1 MVSTVTIIIILLII
15 YKRKT
20 AFKADFKRN
29 IGSIDKRPRD
39 LEEYIGYVSIKF
51 DNNLRGAKFFFWLI
65 YSVGL
70 FLISCWPELAVVKLF
85 DIKIDTTLS
94 IVCYYA
100 GVYGSPVIGALL
112 LVNMHKITEPKIKLI
127 HNKVKQYISW
137 MPNDRT
143 LLAVDG
149 FFGNVIIEGST
160 SSERLD
166 AVRNFRDRCYRDGT
180 FDITEAE
187 LYLKSVNALRK
198 SKNMGPAYEDLF
210 RRIKIEK
217 IINDIKAAPENIEDE
232 TAGSTEVALQEQLVQ
247 QTKDLLFE
255 IFSYDRIV
263 KKMDPAG
270 LPEFVKGFQKLYPE
284 KANYKKIAGLF
295 TGLYIAE
302 GVFTRSDIEEIAS
315 IINGAE
321 TELIFDENYTSLF
334 DDYEW
339 KIHVD
344 KGKNSYRRRR
354 RSYRGD
360 DIIFEGNDMYDY
372 NGEFIDY

>member
-39 LEEYIGYVSIKF
+39 VEEYIGYVSIEF
-51 DNNLRGAKFFFWLI
+51 NDSFRDSKFFFWII

-70 FLISCWPELAVVKLF
+70 FLISCWPELAVVKIF

-94 IVCYYA
+94 IACYYA

-112 LVNMHKITEPKIKLI
+112 LVNMHKITDPKIKLI

-143 LLAVDG
+143 LLAADS

-166 AVRNFRDRCYRDGT
+166 AVRTFRDRCYRDGT

-198 SKNMGPAYEDLF
+198 SKNMGPAYENLF

-217 IINDIKAAPENIEDE
+217 TIKDIIAASENREDE
-232 TAGSTEVALQEQLVQ
+232 TDDSREQERQVHFVQ
-247 QTKDLLFE
+247 RIEELLFE
-255 IFSYDRIV
+255 MFDDSIV
-263 KKMDPAG
+263 KKMDLSK
-270 LPEFVKGFQKLYPE
+270 LPEIVKGCRMLYPE
-284 KANYKKIAGLF
+284 KTNYKKIAGLF
-295 TGLYIAE
+295 TGCCIVE
-302 GVFTRSDIEEIAS
+302 GVFSRSDIEEIAS
-315 IINGAE
+315 VINGEE

-344 KGKNSYRRRR
+344 KGKNSYRRSRS
-354 RSYRGD
+354 SYRGD

>member
-39 LEEYIGYVSIKF
+39 VEEYIGYVSIEF
-51 DNNLRGAKFFFWLI
+51 NDSFRDSKFFFWII

-70 FLISCWPELAVVKLF
+70 FLISCWPELAVVKIF

-94 IVCYYA
+94 IACYYA

-112 LVNMHKITEPKIKLI
+112 LVNMHKITDPKIKLI

-143 LLAVDG
+143 LLAADS

-166 AVRNFRDRCYRDGT
+166 AVRTFRDRCYRDGT

-198 SKNMGPAYEDLF
+198 SKNMGPAYENLF

-217 IINDIKAAPENIEDE
+217 TIKDIIAASENREDE
-232 TAGSTEVALQEQLVQ
+232 TDDSREQERQVHFVQ
-247 QTKDLLFE
+247 RIEELLFE
-255 IFSYDRIV
+255 MFDDNIV
-263 KKMDPAG
+263 KKMDLSK
-270 LPEFVKGFQKLYPE
+270 LPKIVKGCRMLYPE
-284 KANYKKIAGLF
+284 KTNYKKIAGLF
-295 TGLYIAE
+295 TGCCIVE
-302 GVFTRSDIEEIAS
+302 GVFSRSDIEEIAS
-315 IINGAE
+315 VINGEE

-344 KGKNSYRRRR
+344 KGKNSYRRSRS
-354 RSYRGD
+354 SYRGD

>member
-39 LEEYIGYVSIKF
+39 VEEYIGYVSIEF
-51 DNNLRGAKFFFWLI
+51 NDSFRDSKFFFWII

-70 FLISCWPELAVVKLF
+70 FLISCWPELAVVKIF

-94 IVCYYA
+94 IACYYA

-112 LVNMHKITEPKIKLI
+112 LVNMHKITDPKIKLI

-143 LLAVDG
+143 LLAADS

-166 AVRNFRDRCYRDGT
+166 AVRTFRDRCYRDGT

-198 SKNMGPAYEDLF
+198 SKNMGPAYENLF

-217 IINDIKAAPENIEDE
+217 IINDIKAASENIEDE
-232 TAGSTEVALQEQLVQ
+232 TAGSIEVALQEQLVQ
-247 QTKDLLFE
+247 QARDLLFE
-255 IFSYDRIV
+255 IFRYDRIV
-263 KKMDPAG
+263 KKMDLAG
-270 LPEFVKGFQKLYPE
+270 LPEFVKGCRKLYHE
-284 KANYKKIAGLF
+284 KTDCQKTAGLF
-295 TGLYIAE
+295 TGLCSVG

-315 IINGAE
+315 VINGEE

-344 KGKNSYRRRR
+344 KGKNSYRRSRS
-354 RSYRGD
+354 SYRGD

>member
-39 LEEYIGYVSIKF
+39 VEEYIGYVSIEF
-51 DNNLRGAKFFFWLI
+51 NDSFRDSKFFFWII

-70 FLISCWPELAVVKLF
+70 FLISCWPELAVVKIF

-94 IVCYYA
+94 IACYYA

-112 LVNMHKITEPKIKLI
+112 LVNMHKITDPKIKLI

-143 LLAVDG
+143 LLAADS

-166 AVRNFRDRCYRDGT
+166 AVRTFRDRCYRDGT

-198 SKNMGPAYEDLF
+198 SKNMGPAYENLF

-217 IINDIKAAPENIEDE
+217 TIKDIIAASENREDE
-232 TAGSTEVALQEQLVQ
+232 TDDSREQERQVHFVQ
-247 QTKDLLFE
+247 RIEELLFE
-255 IFSYDRIV
+255 MFDDNIV
-263 KKMDPAG
+263 KKMDLSK
-270 LPEFVKGFQKLYPE
+270 LPEIVKGCRMLYPE
-284 KANYKKIAGLF
+284 KTNYKKIAGLF
-295 TGLYIAE
+295 TGCCIVE
-302 GVFTRSDIEEIAS
+302 GVFSRSDIEEIAS
-315 IINGAE
+315 VINGEE

-344 KGKNSYRRRR
+344 KGKNSYRRSRS
-354 RSYRGD
+354 SYRGD